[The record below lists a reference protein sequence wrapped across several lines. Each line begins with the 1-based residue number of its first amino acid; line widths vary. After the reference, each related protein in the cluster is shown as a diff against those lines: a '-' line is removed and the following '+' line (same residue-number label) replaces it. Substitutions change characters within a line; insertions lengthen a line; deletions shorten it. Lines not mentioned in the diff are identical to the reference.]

1 MQASGKII
9 ELRQFLAERL
19 PRARFGF
26 NPAPPAA
33 IGIPTGEPR
42 LDAIL
47 GGGLPKGDFTE
58 LVGNGAGS
66 GSAQVIHALLREEA
80 LAGRFVALVDGTDSF
95 DVDAVEPEVLGHL
108 LWVRCQNAEEAMKAA
123 DILLRDRNFPLVI
136 VDLKQNP
143 AKQLRKI
150 TITMWHRFGRL
161 LEQSGATVL
170 VVTPFALVDGAAI
183 RVEMRSRLQLEALEQ
198 SPSELEHRYQLVRAA
213 SMERERQAQTG

>member
-1 MQASGKII
+1 MQSSGKII

-26 NPAPPAA
+26 NTPPPAA
-33 IGIPTGEPR
+33 SGIPTGEPQ
-42 LDAIL
+42 LDHVL
-47 GGGLPKGDFTE
+47 GGGLPKGEFTE
-58 LVGNGAGS
+58 LVGNGTGS

-80 LAGRFVALVDGTDSF
+80 LAGRFVALVDGMDSF

-108 LWVRCQNAEEAMKAA
+108 LWVRCQDADEAVKAA

-143 AKQLRKI
+143 VKQLRKI

-170 VVTPFALVDGAAI
+170 VVTPFALVDGAAV
-183 RVEMRSRLQLEALEQ
+183 RVEMRSRLQLEDLER
-198 SPSELEHRYQLVRAA
+198 SPVGLEHRYQLMRSA